1 MIINESPYGIN
12 ETMGRLLKVLVEH
25 EMTIFAIVDHSG
37 GAAQVGLSMPNT
49 KLVIFGNPKGGTAF
63 MLADANFSIDLPLK
77 IVVRK
82 NNSKT
87 ELVYQTME
95 EVASRYQVTGLSNSI
110 KKMDEGILAL
120 VNQVINK

>member
-49 KLVIFGNPKGGTAF
+49 KLIIFGNPKGGTAF
-63 MLADANFSIDLPLK
+63 MMADANFSIDLPLK

-95 EVASRYQVTGLSNSI
+95 ELAARYKVTGLSNSI
-110 KKMDEGILAL
+110 KKMDECILKL
-120 VNQVINK
+120 VNQVITN

>member
-1 MIINESPYGIN
+1 
-12 ETMGRLLKVLVEH
+12 
-25 EMTIFAIVDHSG
+25 
-37 GAAQVGLSMPNT
+37 MPNT

-63 MLADANFSIDLPLK
+63 MLADANISIDLPLK

-95 EVASRYQVTGLSNSI
+95 EVAARYQVTGLSNSI

-120 VNQVINK
+120 INQVINK

>member
-49 KLVIFGNPKGGTAF
+49 KLIIFGDPKGGTAF
-63 MLADANFSIDLPLK
+63 MMADANFSIDLPLK

-95 EVASRYQVTGLSNSI
+95 ELAARYKATGLSNSI
-110 KKMDEGILAL
+110 KKMDEGILKL
-120 VNQVINK
+120 VNQVITN

>member
-1 MIINESPYGIN
+1 MIINESPYSIN
-12 ETMGRLLKVLVEH
+12 ETIGRLLKVLVEH
-25 EMTIFAIVDHSG
+25 DMTIFTIVDHSG

-49 KLVIFGNPKGGTAF
+49 KLVIFGNPTGGTAF
-63 MLADANFSIDLPLK
+63 MLTDANISIDLPLK

-82 NNSKT
+82 NNGKT

-95 EVASRYQVTGLSNSI
+95 EVASRYQVTELSNSI

-120 VNQVINK
+120 INQVIK

>member
-25 EMTIFAIVDHSG
+25 EMTIFRIVDHSG

>member
-1 MIINESPYGIN
+1 MIISESPYGIN
-12 ETMGRLLKVLVEH
+12 ETIGRLLKVLVEH

-63 MLADANFSIDLPLK
+63 MLADANISIDLPLK

-95 EVASRYQVTGLSNSI
+95 EVAARYQVTGLSNSI

-120 VNQVINK
+120 INQVINK

>member
-1 MIINESPYGIN
+1 
-12 ETMGRLLKVLVEH
+12 
-25 EMTIFAIVDHSG
+25 
-37 GAAQVGLSMPNT
+37 MPNA
-49 KLVIFGNPKGGTAF
+49 KLIIFGNPKGGTAF

-110 KKMDEGILAL
+110 KKMDEGILTL
-120 VNQVINK
+120 FNQVISRRNF

>member
-12 ETMGRLLKVLVEH
+12 ETIGRLLKVLVEH

-63 MLADANFSIDLPLK
+63 MLADANISIDLPLK

-95 EVASRYQVTGLSNSI
+95 EVAARYQVTGLSNSI

-120 VNQVINK
+120 INQVINK

>member
-49 KLVIFGNPKGGTAF
+49 KLIIFGNPKGGTAF
-63 MLADANFSIDLPLK
+63 MIADANFSIDLPLK

-95 EVASRYQVTGLSNSI
+95 ELAARYKATGLSNSI
-110 KKMDEGILAL
+110 KKKDEGILKL
-120 VNQVINK
+120 VNQVITN

>member
-49 KLVIFGNPKGGTAF
+49 KLIIFGNPKGGTAF
-63 MLADANFSIDLPLK
+63 MIADANFSIDLPLK

-95 EVASRYQVTGLSNSI
+95 ELAARYKATGLSNSI
-110 KKMDEGILAL
+110 KKMDEGILKL
-120 VNQVINK
+120 VNQVITN